1 MASVVAVVP
10 MVAVFME
17 AVVASMVEA
26 ELPVEDI
33 IFDRDDRKMYRKNEL
48 KRTDKYSILY
58 IRFSIS
64 EFDLEVICK

>member
-1 MASVVAVVP
+1 
-10 MVAVFME
+10 ME